1 MGETTAAATIGV
13 GVIEGLN
20 PAGAGL
26 GLDILGMMIVARPVA
41 AEDEAVEVECTGGGL
56 MSFKAFVPSVGLEG
70 GDIGSREDEDEK
82 PTSPRLGDAHERTRR
97 EKPRIDW
104 LCNMLRRECRVGV
117 RNRLVLGVNVVVRVQ
132 GARTPA
138 PTSLPKRLAGW
149 HQCPMLAPSTTL
161 TRHDHKLPK
170 NTVYDTGNHVP
181 RRDIWRTSRS
191 SMLCC
196 CGCCRRVQVQRSAQH
211 AR

>member
-1 MGETTAAATIGV
+1 
-13 GVIEGLN
+13 
-20 PAGAGL
+20 
-26 GLDILGMMIVARPVA
+26 
-41 AEDEAVEVECTGGGL
+41 

-161 TRHDHKLPK
+161 ARHDHKLPEHK
-170 NTVYDTGNHVP
+170 VYNAGNHVP
-181 RRDIWRTSRS
+181 RRDMRRTSRGS
-191 SMLCC
+191 NFSLLVVVAEE
-196 CGCCRRVQVQRSAQH
+196 CGCREAPSMHDDVQ
-211 AR
+211 